1 MFCRDC
7 VVLTHKCLPLHSIR
21 EWTGAFWVQT
31 CLKDLG
37 LVIQLGHQPGSV
49 CYLPKPPHSD
59 DFLII
64 NNNGIHPVTLRFCGC
79 ETADTHV
86 QQLLRHRLFP
96 ASTDRPRTAA
106 TFSMLEEYHLLSL
119 ESKVSSY
126 HYYAAL
132 ARRNNNTGLT
142 PSKDRYKHFM
152 RIVREWRHLKML
164 KRAGRGHDPAGVD
177 NTKEGECAVLCP
189 ACPHPG
195 KNLPDDWDKVPTDKE
210 WLYALSIAIDANFRL
225 KRRLSSK
232 DSVDPSLSRGWS
244 YFVEELS
251 YKLYSSEH
259 SNTRQEKSAC
269 SSHDAIN
276 GADTKNSVGLAATG
290 TGSVCCARHE
300 TKLAGGVGDL
310 QKGERYVNMDYL
322 FFSALRGTA
331 VKCVNVSYDIVCQWE
346 RHLWERM
353 LTLPFTLHF
362 PFTERKVTT
371 FVPKF
376 HLPAH
381 VAECQWKYTFNYI
394 KGAARTDG
402 EAPERGWSTLNAASS
417 STKEMG
423 PGHRR
428 DVLDDLMGDS
438 NWKKRIGLGETI
450 LRKIIEAIPER
461 NEHKEDFYESD
472 QSLSARYAKQLAKWK
487 TEVEA
492 WEHDRS
498 RPNPFEGKSASFTQA
513 SIRLQLANDEAKRAM
528 ESNVLPI
535 HLEISPSI
543 LISMGIDFEDQQRRL
558 HADSGKLGLHATDQ
572 QKARMQERTN
582 ALVRHIEAW
591 ANVQVIYIPGVA
603 SIRARSLVNFKSAL
617 RPQDFNLWLPSAL
630 QRQVPCD
637 TRLEEIEWKLRFGQ
651 AHDALNELRQAL
663 RSRSYMLCF
672 KDWFLRGQGAN
683 TRARNCLKSVDTK
696 IDSSAVKYRTAH
708 GALLALSLLL
718 GKVGWMNSLR
728 PLENEDIRAMT
739 AGTNDCPTEGRRRLS
754 WIWLVCGY
762 SESDAEQDGDEGLQD
777 AIRIEWCKIRARA
790 HRWAEEVDLLF
801 EEQRRMLQFLRWE
814 ANWWSDR
821 QSRGLTNDP
830 AVDEGLK
837 AYALRQAALR
847 VELGKYFTRTWCDTE
862 KYSELGDD
870 GRCMFENDLG
880 RSLQPR
886 MY

>member
-1 MFCRDC
+1 MLVASAFDPVDIPASIDHVPDCINLSILNDGPRPRLISVKHDREDFLRELLHLEGRCGVTICTTCKDHPALYRCHDCFGLDMFC
-7 VVLTHKCLPLHSIR
+7 
-21 EWTGAFWVQT
+21 
-31 CLKDLG
+31 KDYLG
-37 LVIQLGHQPGSV
+37 LVIQLGHQPGSA

-64 NNNGIHPVTLRFCGC
+64 NNNGIHSVMLHFCGC
-79 ETADTHV
+79 ETANTHI
-86 QQLLRHRLFP
+86 QQLLWHRLFP
-96 ASTDRPRTAA
+96 ASTDRPCTAA
-106 TFSMLEEYHLLSL
+106 MFSMLEEYHLLSL

-142 PSKDRYKHFM
+142 PSKDRYEQFM
-152 RIVREWRHLKML
+152 QIIQEWHHLKML
-164 KRAGRGHDPAGVD
+164 KRVGRGHDPAGVD

-210 WLYALSIAIDANFRL
+210 WLYALFIAIDANFRL

-251 YKLYSSEH
+251 YKLYLSEH
-259 SNTRQEKSAC
+259 SNTHQEKSAC

-276 GADTKNSVGLAATG
+276 GADTKTSVGLAATG
-290 TGSVCCARHE
+290 MGSVCCARHE
-300 TKLAGGVGDL
+300 IKLAGGVGDL

-362 PFTERKVTT
+362 PFMERKVMT
-371 FVPKF
+371 FIPKF

-381 VAECQWKYTFNYI
+381 VAECQWKYSFNYI
-394 KGAARTDG
+394 RGAARTDS
-402 EAPERGWSTLNAASS
+402 EAPERGWSTLNAAASS
-417 STKEMG
+417 MKEMG
-423 PGHRR
+423 PGYRC

-461 NEHKEDFYESD
+461 NEHKEDLYEFEK
-472 QSLSARYAKQLAKWK
+472 SLSARYAKELAKWK

-498 RPNPFEGKSASFTQA
+498 RPNPFEVKSASFTQA
-513 SIRLQLANDEAKRAM
+513 SIWLQLANDEAKRAM

-535 HLEISPSI
+535 DLEISPSI
-543 LISMGIDFEDQQRRL
+543 LISMSIDFEDQQRRL

-582 ALVRHIEAW
+582 ALMRHIEAW
-591 ANVQVIYIPGVA
+591 ANVQVLYIPGVA
-603 SIRARSLVNFKSAL
+603 SIRARTLICGFLLHFNARFCATRGLRKS
-617 RPQDFNLWLPSAL
+617 NGNS
-630 QRQVPCD
+630 C
-637 TRLEEIEWKLRFGQ
+637 FGQ
-651 AHDALNELRQAL
+651 AHDALNELRQVL

-672 KDWFLRGQGAN
+672 KDRFLRGQGAN
-683 TRARNCLKSVDTK
+683 TQARNCLKSVDTK
-696 IDSSAVKYRTAH
+696 IDRSA
-708 GALLALSLLL
+708 GE
-718 GKVGWMNSLR
+718 VGWMNSLR

-739 AGTNDCPTEGRRRLS
+739 EGTNDRPTEGRRRLL
-754 WIWLVCGY
+754 WIWLV
-762 SESDAEQDGDEGLQD
+762 
-777 AIRIEWCKIRARA
+777 
-790 HRWAEEVDLLF
+790 
-801 EEQRRMLQFLRWE
+801 
-814 ANWWSDR
+814 NWWSDR
-821 QSRGLTNDP
+821 QSWGLTNDL
-830 AVDEGLK
+830 VVNEGLK
-837 AYALRQAALR
+837 AYALRQAVLR
-847 VELGKYFTRTWCDTE
+847 VELGKYFTRTWCNTD
-862 KYSELGDD
+862 KY
-870 GRCMFENDLG
+870 RMF
-880 RSLQPR
+880 QPNHVHFASSA
-886 MY
+886 